1 MNWGRVYFGIVAVAV
16 GALFLLENVGVIGG
30 DHSAG
35 QIIGDWWPTAI
46 ILAGLTTYAANPNQ
60 WAAPVILTA
69 VGVALLLS
77 SLGAADISS
86 FLWPAALVVVGLVV
100 MFGRRSRRGGSE
112 AGDSVSSFNMFSGSE
127 LASHS
132 RAFTGGNVSA
142 VFGGAE
148 LDLRDSTPAPG
159 AELDVFAAFG
169 GVEIRVP
176 EGWAV
181 TVRGLPL
188 FGGWENVTTRDTLGP
203 AAPVLAVNATVLF
216 GGLEVKH

>member
-1 MNWGRVYFGIVAVAV
+1 MNWGRVYFGLVAVAV
-16 GALFLLENVGVIGG
+16 GALFLLDNVGVITGG
-30 DHSAG
+30 AG
-35 QIIGDWWPTAI
+35 RILGDWWPTAI
-46 ILAGLTTYAANPNQ
+46 ILAGLMTYATNPRRL
-60 WAAPVILTA
+60 AAPAILTG
-69 VGVALLLS
+69 VGIALLLS
-77 SLGAADISS
+77 SLGAADLSS

-100 MFGRRSRRGGSE
+100 MFGRRSRPGGSDT
-112 AGDSVSSFNMFSGSE
+112 GDSVNSFNVFSGSE

-132 RAFTGGNVSA
+132 RAFTGGSVSA

-159 AELDVFAAFG
+159 AELDVFTAFG

-188 FGGWENVTTRDTLGP
+188 FGGWENVTTRDALGP

-216 GGLEVKH
+216 GGLDVKH